1 MQTIKII
8 RLWEGEVV
16 FLIMELDFASSIPIY
31 QQIRNEI
38 VRAVADGRLADGDR
52 LPTIRALAQ
61 EVGVNSMTVNKAYQ
75 LLKQEGYLITDR
87 RTGATVRCTD
97 EGERQAVGRKVGK
110 ELGLLAAEAKV
121 AGLSEGE
128 FLELCRQA
136 YAGRP

>member
-1 MQTIKII
+1 M
-8 RLWEGEVV
+8 
-16 FLIMELDFASSIPIY
+16 IMELDFASSIPIY

-52 LPTIRALAQ
+52 LPTIRVLAQ
-61 EVGVNSMTVNKAYQ
+61 EVGVNSMTVNK
-75 LLKQEGYLITDR
+75 GYLITDR
-87 RTGATVRCTD
+87 RNGATVRCTD